1 VPITATLSLAF
12 SLTWGAWGLFWLLA
26 SGWSAPSRD
35 RQPAAGRIL
44 HLAMVLGGSA
54 LLFVTPSADHLLT
67 RPLLGTGVVPAITG
81 LALTGLGLGFATWA
95 RITMGRMWSARVTL
109 KEGHVI
115 IDHGPYAFARH
126 PIYTGLLVALLG
138 TAAARGTLAALV
150 GFTIIAAGLVV
161 KLRQEEKLL
170 LGHFG
175 AAYEAYRGRVKGLV
189 PLVW

>member
-1 VPITATLSLAF
+1 MPITAILSLAF

-26 SGWSAPSRD
+26 SGWSAPSHH
-35 RQPAAGRIL
+35 RQPVAGRIF
-44 HLAMVLGGSA
+44 HLGLVLGGSA

-67 RPLLGTGVVPAITG
+67 RPILGAGIAPAVAG
-81 LALTGLGLGFATWA
+81 LALTLIGLSFATWA

-115 IDHGPYAFARH
+115 IDRGPYALARH
-126 PIYTGLLVALLG
+126 PIYTGLLLALLG
-138 TAAARGTLAALV
+138 TAAARGTVAGSLGFAL
-150 GFTIIAAGLVV
+150 IAVGLVV
-161 KLRQEEKLL
+161 KLRQEERLL
-170 LGHFG
+170 VGHFG